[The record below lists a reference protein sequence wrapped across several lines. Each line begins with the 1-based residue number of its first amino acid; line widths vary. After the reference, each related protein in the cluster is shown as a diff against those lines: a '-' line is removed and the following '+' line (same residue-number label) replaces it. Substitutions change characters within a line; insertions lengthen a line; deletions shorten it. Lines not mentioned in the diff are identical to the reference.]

1 MTRILVVDDNNDIAF
16 MIREKLRHFV
26 GGEISTAKDGEC
38 ALELILENPPDLV
51 ILDICMPVVDG
62 YEVCR
67 KLKADR
73 RTAAVPVIFIT
84 STYNDLRS
92 RIKGLDLGADDYIVQ
107 PVDDLELV
115 TRVKAVLRIKKMR
128 DQLEQA
134 QGAMSVLQ
142 ERHQEIRSRVSEC
155 CHTMLEQ
162 CRETPA
168 GAILT
173 ATVTDQARTLLRWFE
188 ETSRSGQAGE
198 LADQGIAAI
207 FCDQTEEE

>member
-26 GGEISTAKDGEC
+26 GGEISTAKDGEN
-38 ALELILENPPDLV
+38 ALKLIQDNPPDLV
-51 ILDICMPVVDG
+51 ILDICMPVIDG

-67 KLKADR
+67 KLKADA

-92 RIKGLDLGADDYIVQ
+92 RIRGLDLGADDYIVQ

-128 DQLEQA
+128 DQLEQM
-134 QGAMSVLQ
+134 QEAMADLQ
-142 ERHQEIRSRVSEC
+142 EKHQEVRGRVSDC
-155 CHTMLEQ
+155 CQTVLEH

-168 GAILT
+168 GAPLT
-173 ATVTDQARTLLRWFE
+173 ATVTDQARMLLQWLE
-188 ETSRSGQAGE
+188 ETNSGEQPEQNDDNESAVWRLQMGQE
-198 LADQGIAAI
+198 
-207 FCDQTEEE
+207 